1 MVQGGTDVVEAYTL
15 HLSGCETNK
24 LALFSL
30 IVECMEAGFPEGL
43 KNVLKNPHVLIKG
56 PMIAVLIF
64 YRVNFSHHV

>member
-64 YRVNFSHHV
+64 LE